1 MVLPRTLVLEA
12 GRPLLSVASMFHPV
26 KIDLVDELRLR
37 RWARMN
43 FVPADERSSNWHP
56 IILDE
61 MQAQDA
67 ESKMPQM
74 SGPKWLTQ
82 LPHIVGPSTAI
93 ASAEGELYYN

>member
-1 MVLPRTLVLEA
+1 
-12 GRPLLSVASMFHPV
+12 MFHPV

-43 FVPADERSSNWHP
+43 FVPAADRNGNWHP

-61 MQAQDA
+61 MQVQDGEA
-67 ESKMPQM
+67 KMPSL

-82 LPHIVGPSTAI
+82 LPQIAAI
-93 ASAEGELYYN
+93 SPALALAENELYYN